1 MHEIARRACEERDT
15 IESLTE
21 MFYGPDGP
29 LVEAGWEIRA
39 QQREMSVQ
47 FARQID
53 RGAPW
58 LSRAGPESE
67 ASISLIEAPCGTG
80 KSNAYLVPGILA
92 AMRAEATWW
101 RRKRA
106 EARAERAEARAEAEQ
121 GQTAEKPITA
131 TPKDHPAKLVV
142 STANI
147 ALQSQIIR
155 KDIPAVMEML
165 GYPVRATLMKSRQNY
180 VCRAELLQVAGKLT
194 NRANPDLQR
203 LSDEVLGNER
213 HTGDREA
220 STWDVGQVWPM
231 VSVTAED
238 CLRDGCAHWD
248 PNADVGG
255 CWWRKVTAAWPMS
268 HVIVANHH
276 WAALTKGISAIGYA
290 IDEAH
295 KLEDAVRGVQGKTAT
310 TASYVSIAARLA
322 APLKEERAT
331 LEDLLVPV
339 ATRLFDTVERYMVRV
354 LGDVEP
360 TSMDFKRPVPLP
372 ADWTPTGFRKVAVSD
387 LAALL
392 QLRDVVVKAAKR
404 CSPVPI
410 WRDGR
415 LMATAKTQDEE
426 GKRARS
432 LVSCANRLIDLC
444 QLYASAVK
452 GRPHPAWPS
461 SDSTWA
467 IWAQRERL
475 VVDGAERWRVVLNL
489 TPADVAPF
497 FAYLHA
503 RYPTMLLT
511 SATLPEFTSM
521 RLSLG
526 LGAKWER
533 EPALPWPAV
542 LRTDVGELAGIE
554 GGAQRPDE
562 DGYEEQTGVDG
573 GEDGRDED
581 AGLSGDDE
589 PISRGVPPVSML
601 APAPCCE
608 QRLPS
613 PYPLEEQGLLVIPQ
627 GPLPKE
633 TTRWQAWA
641 VERVVAAVYASSG
654 GALVLATSNVMLNR
668 YAMALRAERRWNVL
682 RQGDGGRQQVIE
694 QFKADTDSVL
704 VGTRSFFEGLDVQGE
719 SCRLVVID
727 KVPFASPDDPL
738 ELAVGDLLV
747 QRARATETGGRDP
760 NAYLLR
766 TVPEASMVL
775 VQGAGRLIRS
785 RADRGVV
792 MLLDGRVLQ
801 PGKGWTMILDALPP
815 FPLSRDPADVMR
827 HLAGVKTSARPLHG
841 PSYTPASLPDATV

>member
-1 MHEIARRACEERDT
+1 MHEIARRAREERDT

-29 LVEAGWEIRA
+29 LAAAGWEIRD
-39 QQREMSVQ
+39 QQRAMSLQ

-53 RGAPW
+53 TGAPW
-58 LSRAGPESE
+58 LSRSPGEAES
-67 ASISLIEAPCGTG
+67 SISLIEAPCGTG
-80 KSNAYLVPGILA
+80 KSNAYLVPGILGA
-92 AMRAEATWW
+92 IRAEAAWW
-101 RRKRA
+101 RRKT
-106 EARAERAEARAEAEQ
+106 AEARAEAEGSKTEQ
-121 GQTAEKPITA
+121 KPVVV

-180 VCRAELLQVAGKLT
+180 VCRVELLQQAGKIHQRG
-194 NRANPDLQR
+194 NEDLQR
-203 LSDEVLGNER
+203 LANEVLSNER

-220 STWDVGQVWPM
+220 FTWDVGQVWPL
-231 VSVTAED
+231 VSVTSED

-248 PNADVGG
+248 PDAAVGG
-255 CWWRKVTAAWPMS
+255 CYWRKVTAAWPTS

-276 WAALTKGISAIGYA
+276 WAALTKGISCIGYA

-310 TASYVSIAARLA
+310 TASYVSMAARLA
-322 APLKEERAT
+322 PLLKQDRAA
-331 LEDLLVPV
+331 LEDVLVPI
-339 ATRLFDTVERYMVRV
+339 ATRLFMAVEQYMEDVI
-354 LGDVEP
+354 GDVEP
-360 TSMDFKRPVPLP
+360 TSMEYKKPVPLP
-372 ADWTPTGFRKVAVSD
+372 ADWTPKGLRK
-387 LAALL
+387 ALMEDFSSL
-392 QLRDVVVKAAKR
+392 LSLRDVAVRAALA
-404 CSPVPI
+404 CTPTAI
-410 WRDGR
+410 WLEGGR
-415 LMATAKTQDEE
+415 LLSTSKDKEE
-426 GKRARS
+426 DGKRSRS
-432 LVSCANRLIDLC
+432 LTSCANRLIDLC
-444 QLYASAVK
+444 QTYAAIVK
-452 GRPHPAWPS
+452 GRAHPAWPS

-475 VVDGAERWRVVLNL
+475 VVDGMERWRVVLNL

-497 FAYLHA
+497 FSYLHD
-503 RYPTMLLT
+503 RYPTMILT

-526 LGAKWER
+526 LGAKWDR
-533 EPALPWPAV
+533 EPPLPWPAV
-542 LRTDVGELAGIE
+542 LRTDVGALAGHE
-554 GGAQRPDE
+554 GGAKRKDE
-562 DGYEEQTGVDG
+562 AFNEETPQPSAVQVQPVEDMADG
-573 GEDGRDED
+573 
-581 AGLSGDDE
+581 AE
-589 PISRGVPPVSML
+589 PVSRAIPPVCNL
-601 APAPCCE
+601 APAPCSE

-633 TTRWQAWA
+633 GARWQAWA
-641 VERVVAAVYASSG
+641 VERVVAAVHASSG
-654 GALVLATSNVMLNR
+654 GALILATSNLMLNK
-668 YAMALRAERRWNVL
+668 YANALRAERRWNVL

-694 QFKADTDSVL
+694 QFKLDTDSVL

-738 ELAVGDLLV
+738 EQAVGDLLV
-747 QRARATETGGRDP
+747 QRARVTGVGGRDP

-785 RADRGVV
+785 RTDRGVV

-801 PGKGWTMILDALPP
+801 QGKGWQLILDALPP
-815 FPLSRDPADVMR
+815 FPLSRDPGDVLR
-827 HLAGVKTSARPLHG
+827 HLAGAKTSARPLHA
-841 PSYTPASLPDATV
+841 PLYASPSLPDVVV